1 MTLVSDICQQLI
13 SLAAQSNQKS
23 ESLDNFYI
31 KSDLT
36 DDAESILRNLAVTID
51 SQEKRNCFIIN
62 IDEEHVQLSD
72 MSNYLDNHSYCCE
85 FELTFDKKKFIQ
97 GVCSGAGDIDEIL
110 YISVEAFRAASDA
123 LGLSD
128 SLIKSTINNK
138 NNTRIHVL
146 GLSEG
151 FGGPKLSVIP
161 LDAEI
166 DSDDWLSGSKLPPS
180 EVILKHVHL
189 VSGENISINPQQF
202 ELTWGS
208 ISCEEATPFRI
219 AFAKQL
225 LVSLCTNYY
234 SDNKV
239 ELKGVKHVTAKILS
253 DGVKV
258 EKSMLSNLTAC
269 IQWCYSK
276 EDPDVPLQLVVDRLS
291 FECISENLME
301 LKPKALQ
308 YALEQAKSNY
318 RFVIAKRSDDYR
330 KELKEIYSDIQTVTD
345 KFADKTLLIAS
356 ELLKSLL
363 TIGFIFTV
371 GTVSKAVVNNQLLH
385 SPEGQV
391 LFKVVSIFL
400 VLSFLIRW
408 LNASADLKISEK
420 ALKSW
425 SGKLHSHIS
434 REEVNAL
441 IKSRTFGSKVFYL
454 FSLAVV
460 TTIQLS
466 IAYAAFYSG
475 DTLRLLNL

>member
-1 MTLVSDICQQLI
+1 MTLVSDICQQLV
-13 SLAAQSNQKS
+13 SLTSQSSKNR
-23 ESLDNFYI
+23 ENIDNFYI

-36 DDAESILRNLAVTID
+36 DYAENILRSLAETID
-51 SQEKRNCFIIN
+51 SKEKRSCFIIN
-62 IDEEHVQLSD
+62 IDEECVQLSELHD
-72 MSNYLDNHSYCCE
+72 YLNSHSHCCE
-85 FELTFDKKKFIQ
+85 FELTFDKKRFIQ

-110 YISVEAFRAASDA
+110 YMSVEAFRAASDA
-123 LGLSD
+123 LGLSN
-128 SLIKSTINNK
+128 SLIESAINNR

-146 GLSEG
+146 GLSEK

-161 LDAEI
+161 LDTEI
-166 DSDDWLSGSKLPPS
+166 DSDDWLSGSKLPSS

-189 VSGENISINPQQF
+189 VSAENISVNPQQF

-208 ISCEEATPFRI
+208 IGCEEAAPFRA

-225 LVSLCTNYY
+225 LVALCTNYY

-239 ELKGVKHVTAKILS
+239 ELKGVKHVAAKILS
-253 DGVKV
+253 DGIKI
-258 EKSMLSNLTAC
+258 EESMLSNLTQS

-301 LKPKALQ
+301 LKPKALR

-400 VLSFLIRW
+400 ILSFLIRW

-434 REEVNAL
+434 REEINTL
-441 IKSRTFGSKVFYL
+441 IKSRTFWSKAFYL

-460 TTIQLS
+460 TTIQIS
-466 IAYAAFYSG
+466 IAYTAFYSG